1 MGDLPSYLEKVWKAK
16 HFDDAEKA
24 FADKASGK
32 KMSSGPSFFQ
42 NAKVEEEEAAVN
54 EQEETVLTE

>member
-16 HFDDAEKA
+16 HFDDAEKV

-54 EQEETVLTE
+54 EQEETALTE